1 MTNNQTL
8 SQKLEALKTQLSET
22 LSEIQDLELEQSRIE
37 SENLH
42 ELDEKVKKIVETMK
56 TRFKMYDPLN
66 DLKVSL
72 NVFNRTIEILS
83 KKHKISF
90 CIFQYSDCSDEEVA
104 EWAKDQIDSV
114 HFYRKIN
121 DSFDRAEIL
130 TATPYDQFSIKVD
143 DNTDIQL
150 SYNSYRQ
157 LVTLEIRTLFS
168 LKDIERKLNEDS
180 NDETDFRNIS
190 VVDENDY
197 IFESTEMRTY
207 LLDEMVDQIKSIKAE
222 KLGTIE

>member
-8 SQKLEALKTQLSET
+8 LQNLETLKTQLSET
-22 LSEIQDLELEQSRIE
+22 LSEIQDLELEQARVE

-42 ELDEKVKKIVETMK
+42 ELDKSVEKIVETMK
-56 TRFKMYDPLN
+56 TRFKMYDPLD

-72 NVFNRTIEILS
+72 NVFNRSIEIIS
-83 KKHKISF
+83 KKHRISF
-90 CIFQYSDCSDEEVA
+90 CIFGYSDRSAEEVA

-150 SYNSYRQ
+150 SYNAYRQ

-168 LKDIERKLNEDS
+168 LRDIERKLNEDS

-207 LLDEMVDQIKSIKAE
+207 LLDEMVDKIKAIMTE
-222 KLGTIE
+222 KLGE

>member
-37 SENLH
+37 SERLH
-42 ELDEKVKKIVETMK
+42 KLDKSVEKIVETMK

-72 NVFNRTIEILS
+72 NVFNRSIEIIS
-83 KKHKISF
+83 KKHRISF
-90 CIFQYSDCSDEEVA
+90 CIFQYSDCSAEEVA

-121 DSFDRAEIL
+121 DSFDRSDIL
-130 TATPYDQFSIKVD
+130 TATPYDQFSIKID

-150 SYNSYRQ
+150 SYSSY
-157 LVTLEIRTLFS
+157 LS
-168 LKDIERKLNEDS
+168 S
-180 NDETDFRNIS
+180 
-190 VVDENDY
+190 
-197 IFESTEMRTY
+197 
-207 LLDEMVDQIKSIKAE
+207 A
-222 KLGTIE
+222 